1 MKTNLRTFIKHT
13 AKDFHNQSVNPP
25 VVRAS
30 TIIFKNLQEIEKAE
44 KKYLKNPR
52 SGNFNYGR
60 QGTPTTYALQKVLQE
75 MEECYKVYL
84 TPTGFG
90 AVFLAVLSV
99 VQPGDEILVTD
110 SVYSPT
116 RLLTQDYLKK
126 FNIKSIFYN
135 PLNLNDLKNKISKKT
150 KLIFVENPGSNTFEF
165 QDLKKIITLAKKNNI
180 FTAIDNTW
188 ATPYLLKPIKLGFDM
203 SIVSA
208 TKYYSGHSDVMGG
221 SLAIN
226 KKVFKL
232 VEPTNRVSGLRLSPD
247 EAYLVLRGI
256 RTLDVRLDKHHLNA
270 LKVANFLSKHKKILN
285 VYYPYKKKSQNY
297 KMWKKYYSGASGLM
311 GLKVKSKNKKTV
323 KNFINSLKLFGYGYS
338 WGGFESLALYQSQ
351 RQLGA
356 RNYTNLKKN
365 EHIIRLHIGLEDPK
379 DIINDLKQG
388 LKKIKE
394 SNGKVFPK
402 QKCIHYFNSLLPSCN
417 YCPRYTPNFWAILF

>member
-1 MKTNLRTFIKHT
+1 MDIALSFKYQYFMKRNLRTFIKHT

-30 TIIFKNLQEIEKAE
+30 TIIFKNIQEIEKTE
-44 KKYLKNPR
+44 KKYLKDPR

-60 QGTPTTYALQKVLQE
+60 LGTSTTYALQKILQE
-75 MEECYKVYL
+75 MEQCYKVYL

-90 AVFLAVLSV
+90 AVFLAVLSLV
-99 VQPGDEILVTD
+99 EPGDEILVTD

-126 FNIKSIFYN
+126 FNIKSIFYDPN
-135 PLNLNDLKNKISKKT
+135 KFDDIKSKISNKT

-165 QDLKKIITLAKKNNI
+165 QDLKKIISLAKKHNI
-180 FTAIDNTW
+180 YTAIDNTW
-188 ATPYLLKPIKLGFDM
+188 GTPYLIKPIKLGFDM

-221 SLAIN
+221 TLAVN

-232 VEPTNRVSGLRLSPD
+232 VESTNRVSGLRLSPD
-247 EAYLVLRGI
+247 DAYLILRGI
-256 RTLDVRLDKHHLNA
+256 RTLDVRMVKHHINA
-270 LKVANFLSKHKKILN
+270 LKIAKFLSKQKKISK
-285 VYYPYKKKSQNY
+285 VYYPYKKNSQYY
-297 KMWKKYYSGASGLM
+297 KLWKKYYSGASGLM
-311 GLKVKSKNKKTV
+311 GLKIKSKNKNSV
-323 KNFINSLKLFGYGYS
+323 KNFVNSLKLFGYGYS

-356 RNYTNLKKN
+356 RNYTNLKKD
-365 EHIIRLHIGLEDPK
+365 EHIIRLHIGLEDPL
-379 DIINDLKQG
+379 DIINDLKQA
-388 LKKIKE
+388 LKKIK
-394 SNGKVFPK
+394 
-402 QKCIHYFNSLLPSCN
+402 
-417 YCPRYTPNFWAILF
+417 